1 MIDYNIKTS
10 KKWIKMSVFKSD
22 NLTKNTIDPD
32 LLICCADF
40 KKNKLNKYVSYYLC
54 IDNEYYNARD
64 IINTLI
70 EDKWIIESEDNTSV
84 MLSTNAL
91 LRTL

>member
-32 LLICCADF
+32 LLIYCADF
-40 KKNKLNKYVSYYLC
+40 KK
-54 IDNEYYNARD
+54 
-64 IINTLI
+64 IN
-70 EDKWIIESEDNTSV
+70 
-84 MLSTNAL
+84 
-91 LRTL
+91 

>member
-40 KKNKLNKYVSYYLC
+40 KK
-54 IDNEYYNARD
+54 
-64 IINTLI
+64 IN
-70 EDKWIIESEDNTSV
+70 
-84 MLSTNAL
+84 
-91 LRTL
+91 